1 MTNQKKDFYVLY
13 IFNNNYIASYDYVQN
28 KSVFLNIDSLN
39 DSFEYGILKYIEQQ
53 LVEYN
58 DINELRRILSKIQVC
73 INSSTRENMLENI
86 EKYFNQNVNNT
97 SKNEQIDSL
106 LAWKNQLLNSNNSN
120 APGEVTEEV
129 IEGGRGRQFVKNNGH
144 SLLDDNKNAFINALV
159 LALIVEVFG
168 LVMFTIL
175 LFKLI

>member
-1 MTNQKKDFYVLY
+1 
-13 IFNNNYIASYDYVQN
+13 
-28 KSVFLNIDSLN
+28 
-39 DSFEYGILKYIEQQ
+39 
-53 LVEYN
+53 
-58 DINELRRILSKIQVC
+58 
-73 INSSTRENMLENI
+73 MLENI

-97 SKNEQIDSL
+97 SKNEQIDNL
-106 LAWKNQLLNSNNSN
+106 LAWKNQLLNSSNSN
-120 APGEVTEEV
+120 APEEVPEEV
-129 IEGGRGRQFVKNNGH
+129 IEGGRGHQFVKSNGH

>member
-1 MTNQKKDFYVLY
+1 MINQKKDFYVLY
-13 IFNNNYIASYDYVQN
+13 IFNNNFVVSYDYVQN

-53 LVEYN
+53 LVGYN
-58 DINELRRILSKIQVC
+58 DINELRSILSKIQAC

-106 LAWKNQLLNSNNSN
+106 LAWKNQLLNSN

-129 IEGGRGRQFVKNNGH
+129 IEGGRGRQFVKSNGH